1 MKLLRRCL
9 SELAGLFVDDGAHAA
24 MILAWVV
31 ACCMLFRQ
39 WPGALWTGPVLFA
52 GLAAIFPIGL
62 GRGPP
67 R

>member
-1 MKLLRRCL
+1 MRLLRRCL
-9 SELAGLFVDDGAHAA
+9 SELAGLFVDDGVQAV

-31 ACCMLFRQ
+31 ASCLLLRQ
-39 WPGALWTGPVLFA
+39 WPSALWTGPVLFA

-62 GRGPP
+62 SRRPT